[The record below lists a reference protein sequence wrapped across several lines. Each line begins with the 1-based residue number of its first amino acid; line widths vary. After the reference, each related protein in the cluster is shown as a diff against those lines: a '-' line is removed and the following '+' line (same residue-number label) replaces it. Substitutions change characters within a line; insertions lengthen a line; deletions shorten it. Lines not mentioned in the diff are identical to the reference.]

1 MFYGVLKDGMRHY
14 KETEGGRTEMC
25 KAIEKYG
32 KEQKLEGRIEEKIE
46 TAKRLI
52 AKGKSSL
59 EEIAETTE
67 LPLEQVKEIDQSM
80 HS

>member
-1 MFYGVLKDGMRHY
+1 MFYGVFKDGMRHY